1 MTAGEGISLHKIC
14 SNAFYLDRTYN
25 AAHYL
30 QSKDRIHRLGIADDA
45 DIQIHLYLLEESID
59 MHIHERLNYKTE
71 QMARFLNDSSIIQ
84 NEFEM
89 DIFETDED
97 DESAHISDFDLKS
110 LLKFFTK

>member
-1 MTAGEGISLHKIC
+1 
-14 SNAFYLDRTYN
+14 
-25 AAHYL
+25 
-30 QSKDRIHRLGIADDA
+30 
-45 DIQIHLYLLEESID
+45 
-59 MHIHERLNYKTE
+59 
-71 QMARFLNDSSIIQ
+71 MARFLNDSSIIQ